1 MKKHLYFSA
10 ALLAASMIV
19 SCADESTETVPAV
32 PADGQRGIALY
43 FETGARTAGTRTF
56 GAGTT
61 ESWEKAVNT
70 ATVFVFGPDG
80 NIRFRRD
87 LSAKEI
93 ADAPTTPVS
102 LIVPDV
108 REGETC
114 DFVVVANRT
123 VPKTVV
129 SVDRLLAELDE
140 NAAAYNGTFAD
151 VTSKSVRPEGFVMSG
166 RTQRRITKGTTN
178 VGIELARTV
187 AKIEV
192 FLTTTDAFRTKYGD
206 ETITI
211 DRITLTRGAQASY
224 LMDRSATNYA
234 DGGQNFTTAQESSAS
249 RNLFYLF
256 EKAGAVEGS
265 RVLLTVDA
273 TYDIDGSSSTTDD
286 RVPVVYEVELTGT
299 GDGRI
304 LRNGAY
310 FVNASIN
317 GLTGSDILVKIDVAD
332 WETLA
337 TQHVDVG
344 R

>member
-1 MKKHLYFSA
+1 MKNNLFICA
-10 ALLAASMIV
+10 ALFAAALFV
-19 SCADESTETVPAV
+19 SCDNESTEPTPAV
-32 PADGQRGIALY
+32 PTDGRQDIALY
-43 FETGARTAGTRTF
+43 FETGNRTGTRAF

-80 NIRFRRD
+80 SIKFRRD

-102 LIVPDV
+102 IIVPDV

-114 DFVVVANRT
+114 DFVVVANRS
-123 VPKTVV
+123 VPKNVT
-129 SVDRLLAELDE
+129 SMDRLLAQLDE
-140 NAAAYNGTFAD
+140 NVAAYNGTFAD
-151 VTSKSVRPEGFVMSG
+151 VTSKSVRTEGFVMSG
-166 RTQRRITKGTTN
+166 RTQQRIAKGTTN
-178 VGIELARTV
+178 VGIKLTRTV

-192 FLTTTDAFRTKYGD
+192 LLSTTDAFRAKYGD

-211 DRITLTRGAQASY
+211 NRITLSRGAQASY

-234 DGGQNFTTAQESSAS
+234 DGGQNFSAVQESSTG
-249 RNLFYLF
+249 RNLFYIF
-256 EKAGAVEGS
+256 EKAGTAEGS
-265 RVLLTVDA
+265 RVLLTVEA
-273 TYDIDGSSSTTDD
+273 TYDIDGSVSTTDD
-286 RVPVVYEVELTGT
+286 QVPVVYEVELTGA

-317 GLTGSDILVKIDVAD
+317 GLTGSDIMVKIDVSD
-332 WETLA
+332 WETLS
-337 TQHVDVG
+337 TQHVNVG

>member
-1 MKKHLYFSA
+1 MKKNLYLWA
-10 ALLAASMIV
+10 ALLSAAMIV
-19 SCADESTETVPAV
+19 SCDNETAEPGPVV
-32 PADGQRGIALY
+32 PADGQQGIALY
-43 FETGARTAGTRTF
+43 FETGNRTAKTRAF

-70 ATVFVFGPDG
+70 ATVFVFGPDES
-80 NIRFRRD
+80 IKFRRD

-93 ADAPTTPVS
+93 ADAPTTPIS

-108 REGETC
+108 QEGETC

-123 VPKTVV
+123 VPK
-129 SVDRLLAELDE
+129 SVTSMDRLLAQLDE
-140 NAAAYNGTFAD
+140 SAAAYNGAFAD
-151 VTSKSVRPEGFVMSG
+151 VTSKSVRPEGFVMTG

-178 VGIELARTV
+178 VGIELLRTV

-192 FLTTTDAFRTKYGD
+192 SLSTTDAFRAKYGD

-211 DRITLTRGAQASY
+211 DRIALSRGAQASY

-234 DGGQNFTTAQESSAS
+234 DGGQNFATVQESSDG
-249 RNLFYLF
+249 RNLFYVF
-256 EKAGAVEGS
+256 EKPGTVEGN
-265 RVLLTVDA
+265 RVLLTVEA

-286 RVPVVYEVELTGT
+286 RVPVVYEVELTGA
-299 GDGRI
+299 GNGRI

-317 GLTGSDILVKIDVAD
+317 GLTGSDILVKIDVSD

>member
-1 MKKHLYFSA
+1 MKKHLYFCA
-10 ALLAASMIV
+10 ALLAAAMFV
-19 SCADESTETVPAV
+19 SCADESTETIPAV
-32 PADGQRGIALY
+32 PADGQQGIALY
-43 FETGARTAGTRTF
+43 FETGNRTAETRSF

-61 ESWEKAVNT
+61 ESWEKAVNS
-70 ATVFVFGPDG
+70 ATVFVFAPDG
-80 NIRFRRD
+80 SIRFRRD

-108 REGETC
+108 WEGETC
-114 DFVVVANRT
+114 DFVVVANRS
-123 VPKTVV
+123 VPKTVT
-129 SVDRLLAELDE
+129 SMDRLLAQLDE

-166 RTQRRITKGTTN
+166 RTQQRIVRGTTN
-178 VGIELARTV
+178 VGIELTRTV

-192 FLTTTDAFRTKYGD
+192 FLTTTDAFRAKYGD

-211 DRITLTRGAQASY
+211 DRITLSRGAQASY

-234 DGGQNFTTAQESSAS
+234 DGGQNFTTVQESSAG

-273 TYDIDGSSSTTDD
+273 TYDIDGSTSTTDD

-310 FVNASIN
+310 YVNASIN
-317 GLTGSDILVKIDVAD
+317 GLTGSDILAKIDVSD